1 MTNEQFEVIAGID
14 THADTH
20 HVALITDY
28 GKRLGDRKFLAV
40 GSGYQEIAAYL
51 TSFGPVTAVGVEGTG
66 SYGAELTRVLAG
78 HGFTFELPI
87 QSSTTVTHL
96 EVGATGSFSIRTDT
110 GYFASDRVIVATGV
124 QQVPTIPAFADQ
136 ISVSTTQ
143 LHSSNY
149 RNPSMISDGPVAVV
163 EFGTSGAQ
171 IACDLA
177 ASHSVVLCGSPTPH
191 VPDVVLRYAP
201 SLYWLLIHHILTRST
216 PVGRMVAKTF
226 FTKGA
231 PLIGISADDIDEA
244 GIIRAEKIDGVRD
257 GNMVTRNG
265 AVIEACTVIWA
276 TGYHPDFSWIQGV
289 EVDEAG
295 YPFHERGIS
304 SQVPG
309 LGFLGIPF
317 QYGLTS
323 GLIGGAG
330 RDAIYLARRLQ
341 HLEAT
346 ATSGS
351 ALPEDIGNASLND

>member
-1 MTNEQFEVIAGID
+1 MQ
-14 THADTH
+14 
-20 HVALITDY
+20 
-28 GKRLGDRKFLAV
+28 R
-40 GSGYQEIAAYL
+40 
-51 TSFGPVTAVGVEGTG
+51 P
-66 SYGAELTRVLAG
+66 
-78 HGFTFELPI
+78 
-87 QSSTTVTHL
+87 
-96 EVGATGSFSIRTDT
+96 
-110 GYFASDRVIVATGV
+110 
-124 QQVPTIPAFADQ
+124 
-136 ISVSTTQ
+136 
-143 LHSSNY
+143 
-149 RNPSMISDGPVAVV
+149 
-163 EFGTSGAQ
+163 
-171 IACDLA
+171 
-177 ASHSVVLCGSPTPH
+177 
-191 VPDVVLRYAP
+191 
-201 SLYWLLIHHILTRST
+201 W
-216 PVGRMVAKTF
+216 VGRKVAKTF
-226 FTKGA
+226 LTKGA

-244 GIIRAEKIDGVRD
+244 GIIRAEKIEGVRD

-265 AVIEACTVIWA
+265 TVIEASIIIWA